1 MHSNQR
7 SDVCK
12 PDGDSLKTFTFPAM
26 FNNDLKFL
34 QLFSLMSFDINYGT
48 KLFNSYTLEDRSGH
62 SYWKIVFLYSEQTPL
77 KRFHQ
82 FHQCTI
88 QKYIDSS
95 LVPRDISRYSRCR
108 CVVLFAS
115 NLNMHS
121 TSYFKIV
128 VFYSTDFIDTIITFL
143 KNGTEVW

>member
-7 SDVCK
+7 SDFCK
-12 PDGDSLKTFTFPAM
+12 PDGDSLKTFTFPTI
-26 FNNDLKFL
+26 FNNGLKFL
-34 QLFSLMSFDINYGT
+34 QSFSLMSFDINYGT

-128 VFYSTDFIDTIITFL
+128 VFYSTDFIDTISTFL